1 MLQAHPSS
9 TPMYLP
15 KGMVRERQ
23 LMSKT
28 AGMAGLPMHRLI
40 QRPGQTIE
48 TTTVDWCLPKAWS
61 WQLQPHSHRTSHH
74 WRPCMRDDSGPLLLH
89 PAQKLQVLIFS
100 GIDVKRKDQAQRKH
114 IYIHIYIY
122 LYILQPGIRSQQPSY
137 DTYMIQ
143 SCHSHKYPASLKRNG
158 AWLHVCKSR
167 PGR

>member
-74 WRPCMRDDSGPLLLH
+74 WRPCRRTDSGPLLLH
-89 PAQKLQVLIFS
+89 PAQKLQVPIFS
-100 GIDVKRKDQAQRKH
+100 GIDVRRKDQAQRKH
-114 IYIHIYIY
+114 IYIHIYISIYTPARNPLSTALIRY
-122 LYILQPGIRSQQPSY
+122 LHDSVMP
-137 DTYMIQ
+137 
-143 SCHSHKYPASLKRNG
+143 
-158 AWLHVCKSR
+158 
-167 PGR
+167 